1 MMLLSLAMSRLVE
14 SLSAL
19 SPSTLDAIH
28 VVIVVVVVVVVVVAA
43 AVLCHTR
50 RRRRRQ
56 DADSAAR
63 RSPTPCVSSSSKTGS
78 PDGVDCWLRTA
89 MEWAWSRRHVT
100 WTHVA
105 RCGVDAWMTALTEQ
119 ARRLSVGARAAL
131 QRSRLP
137 AVCLSASAFQKPFK
151 ITFSIHG

>member
-19 SPSTLDAIH
+19 SPSTLDAIQ
-28 VVIVVVVVVVVVVAA
+28 VVIVVVVVVVAA

-119 ARRLSVGARAAL
+119 ARRLSVGARAARVRDFRQFAYPL
-131 QRSRLP
+131 PLFRS
-137 AVCLSASAFQKPFK
+137 LSK
-151 ITFSIHG
+151 

>member
-19 SPSTLDAIH
+19 SPSTLDAIQ
-28 VVIVVVVVVVVVVAA
+28 VVIVVVVVVAA
-43 AVLCHTR
+43 AVLCHIR

-63 RSPTPCVSSSSKTGS
+63 RSPTPWVSSSSKTGS

-105 RCGVDAWMTALTEQ
+105 RGGVDAWMTALTEQ

-131 QRSRLP
+131 PRSRLP
-137 AVCLSASAFQKPFK
+137 AVAYPLPLFRSLSK
-151 ITFSIHG
+151 